1 MRAMYPELAGLD
13 NVLDIDPD
21 YRQGGSE
28 SYNIDIAGNTF
39 GNVSGAGT
47 FSAPGGNSFGAV
59 EGSRAA
65 PTGPAGLPGG
75 GIADLPGAGFV
86 GGQGGQDPLVAA
98 LAIEDI
104 EGPGRGG
111 GGGRRGGGGFA
122 LTDGMLAE
130 RYQEGGMTGAEPRPE
145 MADTMES
152 NGARLIEQTA
162 AAIAG
167 GMPEDQAEAIIN
179 RFIDEY
185 GSEAFEMLRERV
197 LRDIVPDAQTQG
209 RIKGQGGGMDDMIPG
224 MIGTQQPVAV
234 SPGEYI
240 VPADVVSGL
249 GDGDTDAGASE
260 LDGML
265 DRVRQARTGRRMQP
279 QPLNKGKVMPA

>member
-1 MRAMYPELAGLD
+1 M
-13 NVLDIDPD
+13 
-21 YRQGGSE
+21 
-28 SYNIDIAGNTF
+28 
-39 GNVSGAGT
+39 
-47 FSAPGGNSFGAV
+47 
-59 EGSRAA
+59 
-65 PTGPAGLPGG
+65 
-75 GIADLPGAGFV
+75 
-86 GGQGGQDPLVAA
+86 
-98 LAIEDI
+98 
-104 EGPGRGG
+104 
-111 GGGRRGGGGFA
+111 
-122 LTDGMLAE
+122 TDGMLAQ
-130 RYQEGGMTGAEPRPE
+130 RYQEGGMTGVEPRPE

-167 GMPEDQAEAIIN
+167 GMPEEQAEAVIN

-185 GSEAFEMLRERV
+185 GSEAFEMLRKRV
-197 LRDIVPDAQTQG
+197 LRDIVPDAQTEG

-249 GDGDTDAGASE
+249 GDRDTDAGASE

-279 QPLNKGKVMPA
+279 QPLDKGKVMPA

>member
-1 MRAMYPELAGLD
+1 MTP
-13 NVLDIDPD
+13 PPS
-21 YRQGGSE
+21 GGTA
-28 SYNIDIAGNTF
+28 DIAP
-39 GNVSGAGT
+39 
-47 FSAPGGNSFGAV
+47 APAPSPVASRV
-59 EGSRAA
+59 ETNEEIMQRLS
-65 PTGPAGLPGG
+65 
-75 GIADLPGAGFV
+75 DL
-86 GGQGGQDPLVAA
+86 
-98 LAIEDI
+98 
-104 EGPGRGG
+104 R
-111 GGGRRGGGGFA
+111 RRGAFSNLASGIGRI
-122 LTDGMLAE
+122 GM
-130 RYQEGGMTGAEPRPE
+130 QEGGQTEVEIDIE
-145 MADTMES
+145 MEDTMEA

-167 GMPEDQAEAIIN
+167 NMPEDQAETIIN

-197 LRDIVPDAQTQG
+197 LQDIVPDAQTQG

-249 GDGDTDAGASE
+249 GDGDTDAGAGE

-279 QPLNKGKVMPA
+279 QPLNKNEVMPA